1 MAAVSEDVRSAVER
15 LAADCLQ
22 CYQCG
27 QCTAACPSGWDF
39 DEGPRRVVRLV
50 LAGDASDLLANE
62 DVWRCNECGNCT
74 AACPMEVDTRAVM
87 TAVRELQREHGGASC
102 PERNSVEVAHRQLG
116 RRPRIDNIAF
126 GAAMVGRGSLPK
138 DLVGSAVQSTAAAR
152 SLLARVRTQV
162 VEMTGAERRWPG
174 LAADARPGAAQ
185 LDERPAGAAG
195 PAATSDEPT
204 DAERAATQPAQA
216 QPFFAG
222 CALPQDMEAYRLTRE
237 VAADL
242 GLALAEQANAG
253 CCGHPA
259 RGTRPTTYRADGP
272 ALTVCPACDAG
283 LREVGQQTRSLWDAL
298 AEKARRDG
306 AALTAA
312 TPAFVPYVGCLG
324 ERDAALAALADAAE
338 LAGTEMRR
346 SYPSLHASCCGALGG
361 MFRGETTGT
370 RRLLDFAA
378 AEQAPVVTTCLLCRD
393 NLRSGA
399 RLRKLPVNVY
409 YWPEFFSAAGLAPAA
424 AARAASAPAPKD
436 EL

>member
-1 MAAVSEDVRSAVER
+1 VAAVSEDVRAAVER

-50 LAGDASDLLANE
+50 LAGDADDLLANE
-62 DVWRCNECGNCT
+62 DVWRCNECGTCT
-74 AACPMEVDTRAVM
+74 QNCPMEVDTRAVM

-102 PERNSVEVAHRQLG
+102 PERRSVEVAHRQLG

-126 GAAMVGRGSLPK
+126 GAAMVSRGSLPK
-138 DLVGSAVQSTAAAR
+138 DLVGSAVQGTASAR

-174 LAADARPGAAQ
+174 LAPADTAALPVARTA
-185 LDERPAGAAG
+185 DED
-195 PAATSDEPT
+195 TE
-204 DAERAATQPAQA
+204 A

-237 VAADL
+237 VAAGL
-242 GLALAEQANAG
+242 GLALAEQASAG

-298 AEKARRDG
+298 TEKARRDG

-312 TPAFVPYVGCLG
+312 APAFVPYVGCLG

-338 LAGTEMRR
+338 LAGAEMRR

-370 RRLLDFAA
+370 KRLLDFAA

-399 RLRKLPVNVY
+399 RLRKLPVRVY
-409 YWPEFFSAAGLAPAA
+409 YWPEFFSAAGPAPAA
-424 AARAASAPAPKD
+424 GLAPTATAPAPTAPSQKD